1 MYRSTPLP
9 TTGTIFGVALNDRR
23 LLAQWLDEFNQ
34 PPYQTPP
41 QKPVLFIKTPNTLN
55 CDGGQVVQ
63 PRGERLQPGPTLGV
77 VIGRDASRVKAA
89 DALGHIAG
97 YVIANEF
104 SLPED
109 SYYRPAV
116 KAKCRDGFC
125 ALGALVPTAEMPDA
139 GQLGIRLRVNGEVRQ
154 TGSTADWVRPLPEL
168 IEAITEFM
176 TLHAGDV
183 LLTGTPPGRVDVQP
197 GDEVIVEID
206 GLGQLTNPIVAEE
219 D

>member
-1 MYRSTPLP
+1 MHGTTVLP
-9 TTGTIFGVALNDRR
+9 PVGTIYGVALNDRR
-23 LLAQWLDEFNQ
+23 LLAERLDEFHH

-55 CDGGQVVQ
+55 CDGGQVAQ
-63 PRGERLQPGPTLGV
+63 PRGERLQPGPVLGV

-89 DALGHIAG
+89 DALSHIAG

-125 ALGALVPTAEMPDA
+125 ALGALVPVDEVPDV

-168 IEAITEFM
+168 IEAMTEFM
-176 TLHAGDV
+176 TLHAGDI

-206 GLGQLTNPIVAEE
+206 GLGQLTNTIVAEE

>member
-1 MYRSTPLP
+1 MQGFVAFPP
-9 TTGTIFGVALNDRR
+9 TGTVYGVALNDRR
-23 LLAQWLDEFNQ
+23 LLGERLDEFNQ
-34 PPYQTPP
+34 PPYQAPP
-41 QKPVLFIKTPNTLN
+41 QAPVLFIKTPNTLN
-55 CDGGQVVQ
+55 HDGAPVAQ

-89 DALGHIAG
+89 DALSHIAG

-125 ALGALVPTAEMPDA
+125 ALGALVPVADVPDSS
-139 GQLGIRLRVNGEVRQ
+139 QLGIRLRVNGEVRQ
-154 TGSTADWVRPLPEL
+154 SGNTADWVRPLPQL

-183 LLTGTPPGRVDVQP
+183 LLTGTPPGRVDVEP
-197 GDEVIVEID
+197 GDEVVVEID
-206 GLGQLTNPIVAEE
+206 GLGQLTNTIVAEE